1 MILYK
6 QSMSNGKVERK
17 GRILPVNIDE
27 LPVRNRPKYN
37 TPKEREK
44 HIKSVET
51 IVRRS
56 LEYKSYIKFL
66 KDHLDMKKCL
76 VLKNLKMGNGKRYHV
91 EIHHEPFT
99 LFDIVETVINKN
111 LYLDKSIGLLEV
123 GKEVME
129 LHYDGKVGLIPLT
142 STMHELVHSGRIFI
156 PLQFIYQKYNNFF
169 NEYEQFINP
178 NTLEK
183 LEAKVNLSLDS
194 DSILSDS
201 LDVEFT
207 YLDVDGFKFPKVP
220 EDWKNVLG
228 NNIQA

>member
-17 GRILPVNIDE
+17 GRIVPINIEE
-27 LPVRNRPKYN
+27 LPVRSKPKYN

-44 HIKSVET
+44 YIKTVET
-51 IVRRS
+51 IIRRS
-56 LEYKSYIKFL
+56 LEYKTYIKFL
-66 KDHLDMKKCL
+66 KDHLDMKRCL
-76 VLKNLKMGNGKRYHV
+76 ILKNIKVSNGKRYHI

-99 LFDIVETVINKN
+99 LFDIVETVINKR
-111 LYLDKSIGLLEV
+111 LAYEKSIGSLEV
-123 GKEVME
+123 AKEVME
-129 LHYDGKVGLIPLT
+129 LHYDGNVGLIPLT
-142 STMHELVHSGRIFI
+142 TTMHELVHSGRIFI

-169 NEYEQFINP
+169 NMYEQHLNP

-183 LEAKVNLSLDS
+183 IEAKVNLSLES

-207 YLDVDGFKFPKVP
+207 YLDVDGFKFPTVP
-220 EDWKNVLG
+220 DDWKDVLG
-228 NNIQA
+228 KTS